1 MGEIYKIITSSIYN
15 YFVFLTI
22 LFILMLWIVILFRI
36 LCKSYMEEI
45 GKHKYYFLTHH
56 MVSSSKSV
64 TEEDTESDTES
75 E

>member
-1 MGEIYKIITSSIYN
+1 M
-15 YFVFLTI
+15 
-22 LFILMLWIVILFRI
+22 MMWIVILFRI

-56 MVSSSKSV
+56 ISSSN
-64 TEEDTESDTES
+64 TTEDTESDTES

>member
-22 LFILMLWIVILFRI
+22 LFILMMWIVILFRI

-56 MVSSSKSV
+56 ISSSN
-64 TEEDTESDTES
+64 TTEDTESDTES